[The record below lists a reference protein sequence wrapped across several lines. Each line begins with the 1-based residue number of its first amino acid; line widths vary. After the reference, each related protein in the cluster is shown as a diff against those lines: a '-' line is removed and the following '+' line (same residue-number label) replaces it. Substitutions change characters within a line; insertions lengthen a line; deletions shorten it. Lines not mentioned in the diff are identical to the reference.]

1 MSKLLICEKQSCA
14 VEYLKHLNKED
25 SILLCPAVVSYMFNY
40 DRELYFKDLPFYQET
55 SKYKENITNYQNEY
69 EESWFLK
76 QHSSEYNLDNN
87 TGFKNELIYNFFIQK
102 KQNQNSKECK
112 KLEKLIHQYFAS
124 FDEIVFACDLD
135 HTGVRGFDFLFKY
148 FYNIPNL
155 KAFCHNNNIKLKSY
169 EFKTIHNLTINEPN
183 KYIKN
188 FNTSEKINNLRI
200 AYINKDFFEYNYNL
214 NSLMLFNKIYFN
226 IFKEYPEHIL
236 TKNFISTLF
245 LFEHLE
251 YIDINKILTSMRKKE
266 IGHPASQNLIIEKMT
281 QLRLIEKNNNSNSYK
296 ITKEGR
302 VMLSFLHRKVNDPHL
317 TNRVYVDHHKL
328 SISDFKIKYSNY
340 LSTVFSKQKR
350 FLNKML

>member
-14 VEYLKHLNKED
+14 IEYIKHLNKED
-25 SILLCPAVVSYMFNY
+25 SILLCPAVVSYLFSY
-40 DRELYFKDLPFYQET
+40 DRELYFKDLPFYEEK
-55 SKYKENITNYQNEY
+55 SKYKENITIYQNGY
-69 EESWFLK
+69 NESWFLK
-76 QHSSEYNLDNN
+76 QHSSEYNLDNSK
-87 TGFKNELIYNFFIQK
+87 GFKNELIYNFFIEK
-102 KQNQNSKECK
+102 NKNQNSKECK

-124 FDEIVFACDLD
+124 FDEIIFAYDLD

-155 KAFCHNNNIKLKSY
+155 KVFCHNNNIKLKSY
-169 EFKTIHNLTINEPN
+169 EFERIHNLTINEPN
-183 KYIKN
+183 KFIKD

-200 AYINKDFFEYNYNL
+200 AYKNKDFFEYNYNL

-226 IFKEYPEHIL
+226 IFKEYPKHIM

-245 LFEHLE
+245 IFKDSE
-251 YIDINKILTSMRKKE
+251 YIDIIKIITTMTQKE
-266 IGHPASQNLIIEKMT
+266 IGNPASRNLIIEKMIE
-281 QLRLIEKNNNSNSYK
+281 LRLIEADNNLNSYK

-317 TNRVYVDHHKL
+317 TNRIYVDNYKL
-328 SISDFKIKYSNY
+328 STFDFKIKYGKY
-340 LSTVFSKQKR
+340 LKTVFSKQKR